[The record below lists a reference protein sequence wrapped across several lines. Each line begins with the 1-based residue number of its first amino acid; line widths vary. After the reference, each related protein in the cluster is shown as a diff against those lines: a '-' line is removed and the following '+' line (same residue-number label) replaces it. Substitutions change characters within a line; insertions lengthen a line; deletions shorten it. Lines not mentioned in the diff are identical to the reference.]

1 MNSTNIASDLFS
13 WAEAVPGVEIGVK
26 VSYFTLVVLSSLI
39 GSVGNMMVVFAVLYF
54 KVRMR
59 KATVQRLI

>member
-1 MNSTNIASDLFS
+1 MNSTNLASDLLTLT
-13 WAEAVPGVEIGVK
+13 EAVPEVEFGVK

-54 KVRMR
+54 KVRTR
-59 KATVQRLI
+59 KVTVQRHL